1 MNLFESKWKTVAAQ
15 LAMALL
21 LGVPTVP
28 TFAQDSSE
36 EFSVRDAFMQD
47 LESMES
53 KFVELADA
61 MDADMYGWRPMDS
74 VRTVSEVYMLIAAET
89 YVMPSSWGAEPP
101 EGMTEVSFAMF
112 GELAKVVDKTEV
124 LDHLRKAFAYCKQT
138 VEAISDADMDKMI
151 QFFGAERSLG
161 ASFYIMASDMHEH
174 LGQAIAYARMNHVV
188 PPWTARS
195 QQGQ

>member
-1 MNLFESKWKTVAAQ
+1 MNLFESKWNTVAAQ
-15 LAMALL
+15 VAMALL

-28 TFAQDSSE
+28 TFAQDRSE
-36 EFSVRDAFMQD
+36 EFSRREQFMQD
-47 LESMES
+47 LETMES
-53 KFVELADA
+53 KFLELADA

-74 VRTVSEVYMLIAAET
+74 VRTVSEVYMLIAAEA
-89 YVMPSSWGAEPP
+89 YVMPSAWGAEPP

-112 GELAKVVDKTEV
+112 GELAKTVDKAEV
-124 LDHLRKAFAYCKQT
+124 LDHLRKSFAYCRQT
-138 VEAISDADMDKMI
+138 IEAISDADMDKKI
-151 QFFGAERSLG
+151 SFFGAERPMG
-161 ASFYIMASDMHEH
+161 EAFYILANDMHEH

>member
-15 LAMALL
+15 VAMALL

-28 TFAQDSSE
+28 TFAQDRSE
-36 EFSVRDAFMQD
+36 EFSLREQFMQD
-47 LESMES
+47 LETMES
-53 KFVELADA
+53 KFLELADA

-74 VRTVSEVYMLIAAET
+74 VRTVSEVYMLIAAEA
-89 YVMPSSWGAEPP
+89 YVMPSTWGAEPP
-101 EGMTEVSFAMF
+101 GGMTEVSFAMF
-112 GELAKVVDKTEV
+112 GELAKTVDKTEV
-124 LDHLRKAFAYCKQT
+124 LDHLRKSFAYCKQT
-138 VEAISDADMDKMI
+138 LEDIADGDMDRKI
-151 QFFGAERSLG
+151 RFFGAERTLG
-161 ASFYIMASDMHEH
+161 EAFYIMASDMHEH

>member
-1 MNLFESKWKTVAAQ
+1 MSLFESKWQTVAAQ
-15 LAMALL
+15 VGMALL

-28 TFAQDSSE
+28 TFAQDRSE
-36 EFSVRDAFMQD
+36 EFSLREQFMQD
-47 LESMES
+47 LETMES
-53 KFVELADA
+53 KFVELADT

-89 YVMPSSWGAEPP
+89 YVMPSAWGAEPP

-112 GELAKVVDKTEV
+112 PELAKTVDKAEV

-138 VEAISDADMDKMI
+138 VEAISDADMDRKI
-151 QFFGAERSLG
+151 RFFGAERSLG
-161 ASFYIMASDMHEH
+161 EAFYIMASDMHEH

-188 PPWTARS
+188 PPWTAR

>member
-1 MNLFESKWKTVAAQ
+1 MILFESKWKTVAAQ

-21 LGVPTVP
+21 LGAPTVP

-89 YVMPSSWGAEPP
+89 YVMPSSWGSEPP

-112 GELAKVVDKTEV
+112 GELAKVVDKAEV

>member
-1 MNLFESKWKTVAAQ
+1 MSLFESNWKTVAAQ
-15 LAMALL
+15 VAMALL

-28 TFAQDSSE
+28 TFAQDRSE
-36 EFSVRDAFMQD
+36 EFSLREQFMQD

-53 KFVELADA
+53 KFVELAEA

-89 YVMPSSWGAEPP
+89 YVMPSAWGAEPP

-112 GELAKVVDKTEV
+112 PELAKTVDKAEV
-124 LDHLRKAFAYCKQT
+124 LDHLRKSFAYCKQT
-138 VEAISDADMDKMI
+138 IEAISDADMDKKI
-151 QFFGAERSLG
+151 RFFGAERSLG
-161 ASFYIMASDMHEH
+161 ESFYIMASDMHEH

-188 PPWTARS
+188 PPWTAR

>member
-124 LDHLRKAFAYCKQT
+124 LDHLRKAFASCKQT

-151 QFFGAERSLG
+151 QFFGAERSVG
-161 ASFYIMASDMHEH
+161 AAFYIMASDMHEH